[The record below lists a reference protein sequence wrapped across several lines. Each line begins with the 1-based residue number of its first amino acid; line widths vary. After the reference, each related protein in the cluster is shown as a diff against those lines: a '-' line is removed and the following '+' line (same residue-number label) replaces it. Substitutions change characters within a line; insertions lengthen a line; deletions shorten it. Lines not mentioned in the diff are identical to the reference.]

1 MIKAKKGNTHIEG
14 TKAEVKADIC
24 VVLRTLKDDFTED
37 EMIEMVKL
45 ARMDEKALRKKVADK
60 IIEDLH
66 ELFNETEENADEEK
80 EE

>member
-1 MIKAKKGNTHIEG
+1 
-14 TKAEVKADIC
+14 
-24 VVLRTLKDDFTED
+24 
-37 EMIEMVKL
+37 MIEMVKL